1 MDKYFLDFERPLE
14 EIYKQIQ
21 ALEIV
26 SKENPDLQAQ
36 IDLLSKKYQEKEKK
50 LYSNLSSW
58 EKVMVARH
66 PERPHTSDFIKLI
79 FDEFDELHGDRNF
92 GDDPSIIG
100 GLATL
105 ENIPV
110 MIIGHEKGRGTQ
122 EKLKRN
128 FGMPQPEG
136 YRKAKRLML
145 LAEKFEIPI
154 VTFIDTSGAYPGIE
168 GEERGQSEAIATNLA
183 IMSDIETRL
192 LSVVTGE
199 GGSGGALAIGISD
212 YSAMLENSVYSVASP
227 EACASIVWRS
237 SDMSKEAANAMKL
250 CSQDLHDLKLI
261 DEIISEPIGGAHRDK
276 DLILEN
282 VRNALNKNLENFKQ
296 MSSEEIFDGR
306 KNKFLRIG
314 RSKGFMSNLDELSSL
329 NLEKNNFNHFLK
341 SKKIFVVGVGLTIFV
356 IGLILYFL

>member
-26 SKENPDLQAQ
+26 SKENQDLQAQ

-154 VTFIDTSGAYPGIE
+154 ITFIDTSGAYPGIE

-261 DEIISEPIGGAHRDK
+261 DEIISEPIGGAHSNHNETALAIKTSLLKNLLNLKKMNIND
-276 DLILEN
+276 ILEK
-282 VRNALNKNLENFKQ
+282 RYQRLT
-296 MSSEEIFDGR
+296 S
-306 KNKFLRIG
+306 IG
-314 RSKGFMSNLDELSSL
+314 K
-329 NLEKNNFNHFLK
+329 
-341 SKKIFVVGVGLTIFV
+341 
-356 IGLILYFL
+356 

>member
-261 DEIISEPIGGAHRDK
+261 DEIISEPIGGAHSNHTETALAIKTSLLKNLLNLNKMNIK
-276 DLILEN
+276 DILEK
-282 VRNALNKNLENFKQ
+282 RYQRLT
-296 MSSEEIFDGR
+296 S
-306 KNKFLRIG
+306 IG
-314 RSKGFMSNLDELSSL
+314 K
-329 NLEKNNFNHFLK
+329 
-341 SKKIFVVGVGLTIFV
+341 
-356 IGLILYFL
+356 

>member
-154 VTFIDTSGAYPGIE
+154 VTFIDTSGAYPGID

-261 DEIISEPIGGAHRDK
+261 DEIISEPIGGAHSNHNETALAIKTSLLKNLLNLNKMNIK
-276 DLILEN
+276 DILEK
-282 VRNALNKNLENFKQ
+282 RYQRLT
-296 MSSEEIFDGR
+296 S
-306 KNKFLRIG
+306 IG
-314 RSKGFMSNLDELSSL
+314 K
-329 NLEKNNFNHFLK
+329 
-341 SKKIFVVGVGLTIFV
+341 
-356 IGLILYFL
+356 

>member
-105 ENIPV
+105 ENISV

-261 DEIISEPIGGAHRDK
+261 DEIISEPIGGAHRDPIFAIK
-276 DLILEN
+276 SIGDVIEK
-282 VRNALNKNLENFKQ
+282 RLNEL
-296 MSSEEIFDGR
+296 MV
-306 KNKFLRIG
+306 L
-314 RSKGFMSNLDELSSL
+314 SKDELIKL
-329 NLEKNNFNHFLK
+329 KEKKYLE
-341 SKKIFVVGVGLTIFV
+341 
-356 IGLILYFL
+356 IG

>member
-26 SKENPDLQAQ
+26 SKENPDLQVQ

-136 YRKAKRLML
+136 YRKAKRLIL

-250 CSQDLHDLKLI
+250 CSQDLHNLKLI
-261 DEIISEPIGGAHRDK
+261 DEIISEPIGGAHSNHNETALAIKTSLLKNLLNLNKMNIK
-276 DLILEN
+276 DILEK
-282 VRNALNKNLENFKQ
+282 RYQRLT
-296 MSSEEIFDGR
+296 S
-306 KNKFLRIG
+306 IG
-314 RSKGFMSNLDELSSL
+314 K
-329 NLEKNNFNHFLK
+329 
-341 SKKIFVVGVGLTIFV
+341 
-356 IGLILYFL
+356 

>member
-66 PERPHTSDFIKLI
+66 PDRPHTSDFIKLI

-261 DEIISEPIGGAHRDK
+261 DEIISEPIGGAHSNHNETALAIKTSLLKNLLNLNKMNIK
-276 DLILEN
+276 DILEK
-282 VRNALNKNLENFKQ
+282 RYQRLT
-296 MSSEEIFDGR
+296 S
-306 KNKFLRIG
+306 IG
-314 RSKGFMSNLDELSSL
+314 K
-329 NLEKNNFNHFLK
+329 
-341 SKKIFVVGVGLTIFV
+341 
-356 IGLILYFL
+356 